1 MNTLFFKYAIEVDR
15 TRSITQAAE
24 NLFMAQPNLS
34 KAIKE
39 AEDTLG
45 YEIFERTSKG
55 VVPTAKG
62 SRFLEYAREIVQQL
76 EKMERI
82 GDSDDQKIQRLSV
95 SMPRGSYISK
105 ALINFTETL
114 DTSKGIEL
122 NIIETGS
129 VQTVNNVVSGA
140 FNLGI
145 IRYQTVY
152 EQYFEDYLAEKNLA
166 SDLIW
171 EFSYLALFSRQHE
184 LAGKSEIHPG
194 DLRQS
199 IEIVHGDTIVPYF
212 SSEKDRASEKDS
224 AAKTKRIYLYE
235 RANQFE
241 LLSNIPS
248 TFMWVSPIPQDFL
261 DRYSLVQR
269 RCDFPANSYKDVL
282 IYQKEYNFSEL
293 DRRFIDKVYESK
305 NAVSLRNYM

>member
-45 YEIFERTSKG
+45 YEIFERTPKG

-62 SRFLEYAREIVQQL
+62 SKFLEYAREILQQL
-76 EKMERI
+76 EKMEDI
-82 GDSDDQKIQRLSV
+82 GKSCDASVQRLSV

-105 ALINFTETL
+105 ALINFAETL
-114 DTSKGIEL
+114 DTSKGL
-122 NIIETGS
+122 DMNIIETGS
-129 VQTVNNVVSGA
+129 VQTINNVVSGS

-152 EQYFEDYLAEKNLA
+152 EQYFQDYLAEKNL
-166 SDLIW
+166 SYILIW
-171 EFSYLALFSRQHE
+171 EFSYLALMSKQHK
-184 LAGKSEIHPG
+184 LADKQVILPE
-194 DLRQS
+194 DLRES
-199 IEIVHGDTIVPYF
+199 VEIVHGDTIIPYYPA
-212 SSEKDRASEKDS
+212 EKERASLKS
-224 AAKTKRIYLYE
+224 STPKHIYLYE

-241 LLSNIPS
+241 LLSKIPS
-248 TFMWVSPIPQDFL
+248 TFMWVSPIPEAFQ
-261 DRYSLVQR
+261 DRYGLVQR
-269 RCDFPANSYKDVL
+269 KCDFPSNSYKDLL
-282 IYQKEYNFSEL
+282 IYQKGYSFTEF

-305 NAVSLRNYM
+305 NAVSLRNYQ